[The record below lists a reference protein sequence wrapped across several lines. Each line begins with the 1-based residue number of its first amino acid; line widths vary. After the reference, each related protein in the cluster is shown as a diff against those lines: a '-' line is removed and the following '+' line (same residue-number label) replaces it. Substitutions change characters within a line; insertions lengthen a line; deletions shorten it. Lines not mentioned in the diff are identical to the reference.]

1 MLGCSLASGLG
12 VRDQS
17 VGRIAAKTLEA
28 DAVLFKAKA
37 KARIDHAF
45 AHLPKVEAFRPDLVI
60 LSSGNV
66 EAFVHPH
73 RIFERALERF
83 APKGWHGDIGL
94 DPRPYFSADPE
105 KARTQKRE
113 SAAKVFL
120 KNVLIRPFGGY
131 THMSAA
137 DYESHLSRLLDEL
150 TEKGTAVV
158 LVGPSPVSRYYF
170 PYSRRNL
177 RRLEEVQRAAVVGRP
192 RVRFVSTFD
201 VVDRRTELQA
211 DRAHPTVAGHEA
223 LAAAVVDLLSVE
235 VGVEVGT
242 SADVGA

>member
-1 MLGCSLASGLG
+1 VLGCSLASGLG

-17 VGRIAAKTLEA
+17 VGRIAAKTLDA

-37 KARIDHAF
+37 KARIDDAF
-45 AHLPKVEAFRPDLVI
+45 THLPKVEAFRPDLVI

-73 RIFERALERF
+73 RIFERLLERF
-83 APKGWHGDIGL
+83 APKGWHGDVGL
-94 DPRPYFSADPE
+94 DPRPYFSAEPA

-131 THMSAA
+131 RHMTDA

-150 TEKGTAVV
+150 TAKGAAVV
-158 LVGPSPVSRYYF
+158 LVGPCPVSRYYF

-177 RRLEEVQRAAVVGRP
+177 RRLEETQRAVAAARP
-192 RVRFVSTFD
+192 RVGYVSPID
-201 VVDRRTELQA
+201 LIDRRTEFQA
-211 DRAHPTVAGHEA
+211 DRAHPTIAGHER
-223 LAAAVVDLLSVE
+223 LAKAVVESVR
-235 VGVEVGT
+235 VQVAQN
-242 SADVGA
+242 ADVVA